1 MDFHLQRVLRTPHSE
16 RFLLLSGSKEI
27 AALDLHYLPAG
38 KVDATVV
45 VIEGGGVTEQQVP
58 ELLQQIDDRLLPD
71 VNLKDH
77 SLSFTV
83 VIGRVLGAFLP
94 DRGEH

>member
-1 MDFHLQRVLRTPHSE
+1 MDFNLQRVLRTPHSE
-16 RFLLLSGSKEI
+16 RFLLLSAGKEI
-27 AALDLHYLPAG
+27 AALDIHYLPAG
-38 KVDATVV
+38 KVDATLVI
-45 VIEGGGVTEQQVP
+45 IEGGGIDERQVP
-58 ELLQQIDDRLLPD
+58 ELLQQIDERLLPD

-94 DRGEH
+94 DQSEH